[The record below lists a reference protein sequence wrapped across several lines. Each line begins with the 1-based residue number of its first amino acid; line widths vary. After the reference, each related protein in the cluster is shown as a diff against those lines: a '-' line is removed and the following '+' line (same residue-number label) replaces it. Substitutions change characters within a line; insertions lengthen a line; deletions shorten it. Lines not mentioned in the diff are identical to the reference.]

1 MKVLIA
7 DDEKLARCRL
17 NSLIAE
23 LDSDVE
29 VVAEACNGL
38 QVLQKWKQTGA
49 DVLLLDIQMPEMD
62 GLQVAQELIKL
73 PHPPAIIFTT
83 AYDSYALQAF
93 EVNAVDY
100 LLKPIRKDRLHSALQ
115 KAQAL
120 QQSQWQ
126 GLKNLLPKQNYR
138 SHLCVSTGN
147 DLHLLAVSD
156 ILYFHAEQKYISV
169 QTLEREYLLDDSLK
183 TLEEEFSGCFLRIHR
198 NALVSLAHI
207 DELHK
212 QSDGQVLVKFQHSP
226 KTLAVSRRLVA
237 KVKQC
242 LKNFKLSQD

>member
-17 NSLIAE
+17 KRLIAE
-23 LDSDVE
+23 LDDDVD
-29 VVAEACNGL
+29 VVGEAINGI

-49 DVLLLDIQMPEMD
+49 EILLLDIQMPEMD
-62 GLQVAQELIKL
+62 GLQVAQELIKF
-73 PHPPAIIFTT
+73 PHSPAIIFTT

-93 EVNAVDY
+93 EANAVDY
-100 LLKPIRKDRLHSALQ
+100 LLKPIRKDRLNSALQ

-120 QQSQWQ
+120 QKSQWE

-138 SHLCVSTGN
+138 SHLCVSIGN
-147 DLHLLAVSD
+147 DLHVLAVSE

-169 QTLEREYLLDDSLK
+169 KTSEREYLLDESLK
-183 TLEEEFSGCFLRIHR
+183 TLEEEFTGVFLRIHR

-207 DELHK
+207 EELHK
-212 QSDGQVLVKFQHSP
+212 QSDGQVLVKFHHSSE
-226 KTLAVSRRLVA
+226 TLTVSRRLVA
-237 KVKQC
+237 KVKHC
-242 LKNFKLSQD
+242 LKKFKLSQD